1 VKVDPALGHS
11 VVWRVGTEVSGKAE
25 PLVAESMSF
34 RQLVGVNA
42 GRIDI
47 EVGEVWEQVGAG
59 DPPAS

>member
-1 VKVDPALGHS
+1 
-11 VVWRVGTEVSGKAE
+11 
-25 PLVAESMSF
+25 MSF

-42 GRIDI
+42 ERIDI